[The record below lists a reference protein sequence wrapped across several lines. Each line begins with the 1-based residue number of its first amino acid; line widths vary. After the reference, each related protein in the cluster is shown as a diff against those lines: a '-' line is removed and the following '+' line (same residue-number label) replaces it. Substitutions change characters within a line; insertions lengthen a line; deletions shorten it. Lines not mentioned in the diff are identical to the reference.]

1 MDIIRLITCD
11 NAVEAHLIKGKLN
24 NEGIDCFIT
33 NENTSTLIPYMN
45 NMMGAGVQVMIHKE
59 DYDRARELVK
69 DKLQPDNTDIVCPY
83 CGSHRIGLGLGNHK
97 CMKLFIIFM
106 ALLNRIAMGNLK
118 PMYYCKDCKQEIR

>member
-33 NENTSTLIPYMN
+33 NENTTTLIPYMN
-45 NMMGAGVQVMIHKE
+45 NMLGFGVQVMIHKE
-59 DYDRARELVK
+59 DYEKARELVK

-83 CGSHRIGLGLGNHK
+83 CGSHRIGLGLGKHK
-97 CMKLFIIFM
+97 WLKIFNI
-106 ALLNRIAMGNLK
+106 LLAFMVAIPVGNLK
-118 PMYYCKDCKQEIR
+118 PKYYCKDCKQEIR